1 MDNHPI
7 PQDVTGFQ
15 FKLIGNMTV
24 KQFAYLATGVI
35 LAWIFLQL
43 PIMVLIKIPISSFF
57 ALFGLGLAFVPIS
70 GRPMDLMIKN
80 FIKALFRPTQFVYH
94 KSGAPLYSSNTS
106 NFIAVNNNKPTP
118 QLKTIS
124 PQLPMPTPP
133 PNQTSNSTQ
142 QPSPPPLIVTYPKKG
157 AIEGVQRPTY
167 GKDAKLFIK
176 PISMPGTILTPP
188 DSPNVITGATKDPRG
203 NTLSNILIEVRDKEG
218 NPIRAFKTNELGRF
232 ASATPLFNGTY
243 TIHCEDP
250 KAQHKFEIKT
260 LEVTGQIIQPIEI
273 ASLDLREELRREL
286 FKTN

>member
-1 MDNHPI
+1 MENHPI

-35 LAWIFLQL
+35 LAWILLQL
-43 PIMVLIKIPISSFF
+43 PITVLIKIPISSFF
-57 ALFGLGLAFVPIS
+57 ALLGLGLAFVPIS

-80 FIKALFRPTQFVYH
+80 FIKALFRPTQFIYH
-94 KSGAPLYSSNTS
+94 KSGTQLYFS
-106 NFIAVNNNKPTP
+106 NNKPTP
-118 QLKTIS
+118 QLNTVS
-124 PQLPMPTPP
+124 PPLSMPTPP
-133 PNQTSNSTQ
+133 PNQTSNPTQ

-157 AIEGVQRPTY
+157 AIEGVQNPPY
-167 GKDAKLFIK
+167 GKEAKLFIK

-243 TIHCEDP
+243 AIHCEDS
-250 KAQHKFEIKT
+250 KAQHKFEVKT
-260 LEVTGQIIQPIEI
+260 VEVTGQIIQPIEI
-273 ASLDLREELRREL
+273 TSLDPREELRRQL